1 MTGQRAL
8 HNLALIG
15 FMGTGK
21 SSVGRLLATQL
32 QFEFVDTDQL
42 IEERTGRTVA
52 RIFSEE
58 GEKVFRDLERQ
69 LVAEM
74 ARWRQKVISTGGGLG
89 ADAGN
94 LSSLK
99 RHALVVCLWATPE
112 AIWERVRT
120 QTHRPLLCD
129 PDPEGRIRTLLEQRT
144 PIYRQADVLVN
155 TAQRSI
161 KEVSQQVLHQFQM
174 ARARLRISES
184 PD

>member
-21 SSVGRLLATQL
+21 SSVGRLLAAQL

-42 IEERTGRTVA
+42 IEERTGRTVTQ
-52 RIFSEE
+52 IFTEE
-58 GEKVFRDLERQ
+58 GEQVFRDLERQ

-74 ARWRQKVISTGGGLG
+74 AGWRRKVIATGGGL
-89 ADAGN
+89 AANETN
-94 LSSLK
+94 LASLK

-112 AIWERVRT
+112 AIWDRVRS
-120 QTHRPLLCD
+120 QTHRPLLQE
-129 PDPEGRIRTLLEQRT
+129 PDPAGKIRALLEERT

-161 KEVSQQVLHQFQM
+161 KEVAQQVLLQFQS
-174 ARARLRISES
+174 ARARLPIGES
-184 PD
+184 SH